1 MMPAASV
8 AASAHAHP
16 GVRVALWDGGCG
28 ARVSTFSTSTVRMM
42 VSVLTSVTVSCRVRS
57 RHTVRSR
64 STVTVSGRSRM
75 TTVSRTITESMA
87 RVRLTVASVWA
98 SVVAFAV
105 VVTLLLVLQL
115 VKHRAIV
122 AMRATVGLLDGFL

>member
-16 GVRVALWDGGCG
+16 GVRVALWEGGS
-28 ARVSTFSTSTVRMM
+28 REVSTFSTSTVRTT
-42 VSVLTSVTVSCRVRS
+42 VSVSVTTTVSCRVRS

-75 TTVSRTITESMA
+75 TTVSRTITESVV

-98 SVVAFAV
+98 SVVAVA

-122 AMRATVGLLDGFL
+122 AMRAIVGLLDGFL